1 MSLAG
6 KDSVNEESVAE
17 EFSRGY
23 KNLSLKGDSM
33 TEHHVKVL
41 IIDEDTGFLEEAAT
55 ELSDHF
61 TVYTSATGGNGL
73 KVFAQLRPQVVIVD
87 AGISDIPFASLLDD
101 LKGLDGAV
109 LRIATSHDY
118 NAIEKVVQ
126 AIETAHIHK
135 YFRKPVNYFDLI
147 EIINARTVR
156 YQVGRGIL
164 QGVDISPAYE
174 KLHTIVDKAKE
185 VEKLRQQLESQMT
198 KVRDVEAESFNK
210 VKDVLGEVDAF
221 RKKIADREAVISSL
235 QAKSL
240 ELEEL
245 KKRDIDRVERERAAL
260 RQELKG
266 VQEEYEKL
274 VREKADIELALKELE
289 IATTS
294 EKAATLSVS
303 EELKKTDRQKK
314 DGKDSFLAVDDEP
327 EITDTFRQM
336 MRKQFNV
343 YTADNGRN
351 ALRVLEE
358 NPDIG
363 FVITDQRM
371 PEMTGL
377 EFAAEVKKTHPELP
391 IYMLSGFADLQMAI
405 DAMNK
410 GLIVKYFEKPVVDW
424 DAIEAEIHRA
434 VETYDQALTQKE
446 IITEKKLFIVDQIRE
461 LTAQS
466 KTLGYNNAKLGEELS
481 HLKSGNEK
489 QRKEIEKMRAE
500 NAELRVSVSRERK
513 AMIEE
518 MARERRTLEE
528 ELARKKDEAERAVE
542 VQKERNKAELQ
553 KVQEAFEKEKQRAA
567 QEIER
572 LKSELEEKRKARLAE
587 IEQERKRAEA
597 ELEEFRRQQAK
608 EKAAIEKSLEE
619 EKQRA
624 DREIRRLKAE
634 FEEDRKAKLAEIEAG
649 RKRVEEEL
657 ARKKDEAER
666 IVEVQKERHKAE
678 LQKLQDAFEQEKQ
691 HTAQEIR
698 RLKAEFEEDRKAKL
712 AEIEAGRK
720 RVEEELARKKDEA
733 ERIVEAQKERN
744 KAELQKLQDAFEQE
758 KQHTAREMERFK
770 ATLEEDRKAKL
781 AQIEIDRKRVEQ
793 ELAAIRARMTE
804 EKEKL
809 EKSVEEQ
816 REKAEA
822 EIRRFRESAAME
834 QKKLTEELEVKL
846 AAMKKAAEAEV
857 QELRVLA
864 TRELDQYKAEAKK
877 KERELNEAL
886 VQARRMARET
896 EDQLR
901 LTEGR
906 IKTLESDI
914 EKNLKEKDLVLEEL
928 ASVRSDFDVA
938 IQSREALVAE
948 VAELRN
954 RLK

>member
-1 MSLAG
+1 
-6 KDSVNEESVAE
+6 
-17 EFSRGY
+17 
-23 KNLSLKGDSM
+23 M
-33 TEHHVKVL
+33 TEHRVKVL
-41 IIDEDTGFLEEAAT
+41 IIDEDAGFLEEAAT
-55 ELSDHF
+55 ELSGHF

-73 KVFAQLRPQVVIVD
+73 KVCAQLRPQVVIVD

-109 LRIATSHDY
+109 LRIATSYDY
-118 NAIEKVVQ
+118 SAIEKVVQ

-147 EIINARTVR
+147 EIINARTVS

-164 QGVDISPAYE
+164 RGADASPAYE
-174 KLHTIVDKAKE
+174 KLHTIVDKAIE
-185 VEKLRQQLESQMT
+185 VEKLRQQLELQMA
-198 KVRDVEAESFNK
+198 KIRDVETESFTK
-210 VKDVLGEVDAF
+210 VKDALGEVEAF
-221 RKKIADREAVISSL
+221 RKKIADKEAVISSL

-336 MRKQFNV
+336 MRKKFNV

-358 NPDIG
+358 NPDIR
-363 FVITDQRM
+363 FIITDQRM

-377 EFAAEVKKTHPELP
+377 EFAAEVKKTQPDLP

-405 DAMNK
+405 DAMNQ

-424 DAIEAEIHRA
+424 DVIEAEIHRA
-434 VETYDQALTQKE
+434 VDTYDQTLTQKE
-446 IITEKKLFIVDQIRE
+446 IIAEKKLFIVDQIRD

-481 HLKSGNEK
+481 HMKSGNEK
-489 QRKEIEKMRAE
+489 QRKEIEKMRGE

-528 ELARKKDEAERAVE
+528 ELARKRDEAERAVE
-542 VQKERNKAELQ
+542 VQKERNKVELQ
-553 KVQEAFEKEKQRAA
+553 KVQEAFEEEKQRAT

-572 LKSELEEKRKARLAE
+572 LKSELEENRKARLAE

-597 ELEEFRRQQAK
+597 DLEEFQRQQAA
-608 EKAAIEKSLEE
+608 EKAAIEKNLEK

-657 ARKKDEAER
+657 ARKRDEAER
-666 IVEVQKERHKAE
+666 IVEVQKERNQTE
-678 LQKLQDAFEQEKQ
+678 LQKVKDAFEE
-691 HTAQEIR
+691 
-698 RLKAEFEEDRKAKL
+698 
-712 AEIEAGRK
+712 
-720 RVEEELARKKDEA
+720 
-733 ERIVEAQKERN
+733 
-744 KAELQKLQDAFEQE
+744 E

-770 ATLEEDRKAKL
+770 AALEEDRKAKL
-781 AQIEIDRKRVEQ
+781 AEIEKDRQRVEK
-793 ELAAIRARMTE
+793 EVAAIRVRMTE
-804 EKEKL
+804 EKEEL

-822 EIRRFRESAAME
+822 EIRRFREAAARE
-834 QKKLTEELEVKL
+834 QKKFTEELEAKL

-877 KERELNEAL
+877 KEHELNEAL
-886 VQARRMARET
+886 IQAKRLARET
-896 EDQLR
+896 EDQVR
-901 LTEGR
+901 LTQGR
-906 IKTLESDI
+906 INTLESEI

-928 ASVRSDFDVA
+928 ASVRADFDVA